1 MLPLGSVISRHGLSY
16 HCYADDTQLYLRTT
30 PTPSCLLPTST
41 LTTCLEGIEA
51 WIKRN
56 FLQFNSSKT
65 EAILIGTPP
74 QLCSS
79 HITSSGATVHGFPV
93 IRTDQPSR
101 FGTQVIR
108 GSADKKKKLCVD
120 VISACLEDN
129 SGINNIFKYRSEIQ
143 FLLCFIWRSVNPIE
157 T

>member
-1 MLPLGSVISRHGLSY
+1 MF
-16 HCYADDTQLYLRTT
+16 T
-30 PTPSCLLPTST
+30 
-41 LTTCLEGIEA
+41 
-51 WIKRN
+51 
-56 FLQFNSSKT
+56 
-65 EAILIGTPP
+65 
-74 QLCSS
+74 
-79 HITSSGATVHGFPV
+79 SGATVHGFPV

-108 GSADKKKKLCVD
+108 GSADKKKKLCVH

-129 SGINNIFKYRSEIQ
+129 SGINIIKYHSEIQ

>member
-1 MLPLGSVISRHGLSY
+1 MTYI
-16 HCYADDTQLYLRTT
+16 
-30 PTPSCLLPTST
+30 
-41 LTTCLEGIEA
+41 
-51 WIKRN
+51 
-56 FLQFNSSKT
+56 
-65 EAILIGTPP
+65 
-74 QLCSS
+74 
-79 HITSSGATVHGFPV
+79 SGATVHGFPV

-108 GSADKKKKLCVD
+108 GSADKKKMLCVD

-129 SGINNIFKYRSEIQ
+129 SGINNIIKYRSEIQ